1 MLMTSTRAWEW
12 TANDKFLVAIG
23 GFSIAFLLLLALIV
37 FNISD
42 YLNNEQQRKNDLYY
56 ERLKNKRRK
65 QHTIIKKL
73 SK

>member
-1 MLMTSTRAWEW
+1 MLMISTRAWEW
-12 TANDKFLVAIG
+12 AANDKLLVAIG
-23 GFSIAFLLLLALIV
+23 GFSIAFLLLLGLIA

-65 QHTIIKKL
+65 QHTSSKKNV
-73 SK
+73 